1 MLISK
6 RTMVR
11 LYLIAAI
18 LAWGVVSL
26 GAFVRLS
33 DAGLG
38 CPDWPGCY
46 GHIGVPSETQ
56 DVAKATAA
64 FPERP
69 VEAHKA
75 WKEMIHRYVAG
86 TLGLLILLI
95 AILSWVRRRDPEQA
109 TVLPWFLVGLVIFQ
123 ALLGMWTV
131 TLLLKPL
138 VVVAH
143 LLGGMTILALL
154 WWLMLRMSGWLLKPS
169 WVTLVN
175 KVSHLRSL
183 AIIAIA
189 VVIVQIFLGG
199 WTSANYAA
207 LACTDFPTCH
217 GQWWPANMNFAEGFT
232 FWHEIGKSYEFGIFS
247 PEARTAV
254 HVIHRVGALITF
266 LVIAWL
272 ALRLFFANLNYPT
285 AIKVAIVTMVLLLL
299 QISLGTANVVHSLP
313 LGVAVAHNAVA
324 SLLLLAVIT
333 FNHLLN
339 PLNPIT

>member
-1 MLISK
+1 MTVSK
-6 RTMVR
+6 RTLVG

-26 GAFVRLS
+26 GAYVRLS

-46 GHIGVPSETQ
+46 GHIGVPDEAHE
-56 DVAKATAA
+56 VNAATAA
-64 FPERP
+64 FPQRP

-75 WKEMIHRYVAG
+75 WKEMIHRYFAG
-86 TLGLLILLI
+86 TLGLLILVI
-95 AILSWVRRRDPEQA
+95 AILSWTRRREPEQP
-109 TVLPWFLVGLVIFQ
+109 TILPWFLVGLVVFQ

-143 LLGGMTILALL
+143 LLGGMATLALL
-154 WWLMLRMSGWLLKPS
+154 WWLMLRQSGWLLKPS
-169 WVTLVN
+169 WVTLVH
-175 KVSHLRSL
+175 KVSHLRTVAMVAL
-183 AIIAIA
+183 I
-189 VVIVQIFLGG
+189 VVVTQIFLGG
-199 WTSANYAA
+199 WVSANYAA

-232 FWHEIGKSYEFGIFS
+232 FWHEIGKNYEFGIFS

-254 HVIHRVGALITF
+254 HVIHRVGAIVTF

-272 ALRLFFANLNYPT
+272 ALRMFLANLNYPT
-285 AIKVAIVTMVLLLL
+285 AIRVTIVMLVVLLV

-313 LGVAVAHNAVA
+313 IGVAVAHNSVA
-324 SLLLLAVIT
+324 ALLLLTVVT
-333 FNHLLN
+333 FNHILN
-339 PLNPIT
+339 PVNPIT